1 MTRLLVRVVFAAS
14 LSVTLAC
21 SDSAGPDPVDTT
33 GPAQQLVPC
42 AVQTPQQTLPVLGCG
57 IALRGPYTAEVA
69 ARGTRAYTT
78 TYTYSATVGAGNV
91 VNVWDVSGDTPALV
105 DTLQVGGDV
114 SRTSDVSISDDG
126 SLMVVSTEPAGTLAI
141 YQLSGTAKP
150 QLITLWAVPNVG
162 SPGIHTVKL
171 ARVAGKLYAFA
182 QGTSAARGV
191 SIIDMSAPAAPVV
204 VGQIPAANYIHDVFV
219 RDGLAFVADW
229 DAGVGIWDVGDGR
242 RGGSPAQ
249 PVLLG
254 RAPTRGGNAHNVWW
268 FHDPAAAAGGR
279 RYIFVGEEQAGS
291 IGSSSAGDL
300 HVVDISDVAAPR
312 EVAIY
317 RVTGAGAHNFSMDE
331 AQGILYAAFY
341 NGGVRALD
349 VRGDLAACT
358 DAQRESGGSCDL
370 RAMGRER
377 AFALSGGGTFVW
389 GVQFD
394 GTAVY
399 ASDMLNGIWKLR
411 AVTR

>member
-1 MTRLLVRVVFAAS
+1 MIRLVIRTALAAS
-14 LSVTLAC
+14 LAAGVAC
-21 SDSAGPDPVDTT
+21 NDSAGPDPIDTT
-33 GPAQQLVPC
+33 GQGQQLVPC
-42 AVQTPQQTLPVLGCG
+42 TVQTPQQSLPVLGCG
-57 IALRGPYTAEVA
+57 VVARTPYTAEVA
-69 ARGTRAYTT
+69 ARGARAYTT
-78 TYTYSATVGAGNV
+78 TYSYSSTVGPGNV
-91 VNVWDVSGDTPALV
+91 VNVWDVSGNAPVLV
-105 DTLQVGGDV
+105 DTLQVAGTV
-114 SRTSDVSISDDG
+114 SRTSDISIADDG

-141 YQLSGTAKP
+141 YQLAGTAKP
-150 QLITLWAVPNVG
+150 QLVTLWAVPNVG

-171 ARVAGKLYAFA
+171 ARVGGKLYAFA

-191 SIIDMSAPAAPVV
+191 SIIDMSAPATPVV
-204 VGQIPAANYIHDVFV
+204 VGQIGAANYIHDVFV

-229 DAGVGIWDVGDGR
+229 DAGVGIWDIGDGR
-242 RGGSPAQ
+242 SGGSPAL
-249 PVLLG
+249 PVFLA

-268 FHDPAAAAGGR
+268 FHDPAASTGGR
-279 RYIFVGEEQAGS
+279 RYIFVGEEQAGG
-291 IGSSSAGDL
+291 IGSTSAGDL
-300 HVVDISDVAAPR
+300 HVVDISNLAAPR

-317 RVTGAGAHNFSMDE
+317 RVNGAGAHNFSMDE

-349 VRGDLAACT
+349 VRGDLSACT
-358 DAQRESGGSCDL
+358 DAQREPGGLCDL

-377 AFALSGGGTFVW
+377 AFALASGGTYIW